1 MPTTPVTG
9 KNYPAQGALIGKT
22 LVLQSNRDEMSPG
35 RVEIPIRAVGGRLS
49 VYPSMSR

>member
-35 RVEIPIRAVGGRLS
+35 RVERAVWGRLS